1 VADNYLDARLTERRN
16 PRTATIDTA
25 SALEIVDLI
34 GAEDATVPAAV
45 ARAREDIA
53 RAVDLIEQAFR
64 AGGRLVY
71 VGAGTSGRLGVLDAA
86 ECPPTFGTPPEMVV
100 GVIAGGYAALV
111 KSVEGAE
118 DDVNAGIGEMDSRR
132 VGPDDVVVGIAAS
145 GTTPFVRAALSRAQ
159 TLGARTA
166 IVTCSE
172 PPKLLRET
180 CDVCILVLVGPE
192 VVTGSTRMKAG
203 TATKLVLNSLTT
215 AAMIRLGKTYGN
227 LMVDLRAWNDK
238 LIDRSERIV
247 METTGL
253 PRAEARAVIDAA
265 DGRVKTAIVMARR
278 RVSRDEAERLL
289 EENEGHLR
297 TIVGDPPPARTTT
310 PSAPRCAPRSI
321 PARGRTPRPSPAFM
335 CASPSGRPT
344 RCRSFSPRPARPPA
358 ISASSRFPVRRC
370 GTSRPP
376 SPGSW
381 ASPRCSLSGS
391 ACGW

>member
-1 VADNYLDARLTERRN
+1 VADDYLDARLTERRN

-34 GAEDATVPAAV
+34 GAEDATVPPAV
-45 ARAREDIA
+45 VRAREDIA

-100 GVIAGGYAALV
+100 GVIAGGYPALV

-118 DDVNAGIGEMDSRR
+118 DDVNAAIGEMDARR
-132 VGPDDVVVGIAAS
+132 IGPDDVVVGIAAS
-145 GTTPFVRAALSRAQ
+145 GTTPYVRAALGRAQ

-172 PPKLLRET
+172 PPKLLRDT

-203 TATKLVLNSLTT
+203 TATKLVLNTLTT

-238 LIDRSERIV
+238 LIDRSERIL

-253 PRAEARAVIDAA
+253 PRTEARGVIDAA
-265 DGRVKTAIVMARR
+265 DGKVKTAIVMARR
-278 RVSRDEAERLL
+278 KVSRDEAERLL
-289 EENEGHLR
+289 EEHEGHLR
-297 TIVGDPPPARTTT
+297 AIVGDPPPV
-310 PSAPRCAPRSI
+310 
-321 PARGRTPRPSPAFM
+321 RGA
-335 CASPSGRPT
+335 
-344 RCRSFSPRPARPPA
+344 
-358 ISASSRFPVRRC
+358 
-370 GTSRPP
+370 
-376 SPGSW
+376 
-381 ASPRCSLSGS
+381 
-391 ACGW
+391 

>member
-1 VADNYLDARLTERRN
+1 METITHLRVADDYLDARLTERRN

-64 AGGRLVY
+64 AGGRLIY

-100 GVIAGGYAALV
+100 GVIAGGYPALV

-118 DDVNAGIGEMDSRR
+118 DDVNAAIGEMDSRR
-132 VGPDDVVVGIAAS
+132 VGPHDVVVGIAAS
-145 GTTPFVRAALSRAQ
+145 GTTPYVRAALSRAQ
-159 TLGARTA
+159 TLGARSA

-172 PPKLLRET
+172 PPRLLRET

-203 TATKLVLNSLTT
+203 TATKLVLNTLTT

-253 PRAEARAVIDAA
+253 PRPEARAVIDAA
-265 DGRVKTAIVMARR
+265 EGKVKTAIVMARR

-289 EENEGHLR
+289 EEHEGHLR
-297 TIVGDPPPARTTT
+297 TIVGDPPPVR
-310 PSAPRCAPRSI
+310 SA
-321 PARGRTPRPSPAFM
+321 
-335 CASPSGRPT
+335 
-344 RCRSFSPRPARPPA
+344 
-358 ISASSRFPVRRC
+358 
-370 GTSRPP
+370 
-376 SPGSW
+376 
-381 ASPRCSLSGS
+381 
-391 ACGW
+391 